1 MTRPVEAACAAVI
14 AAALF
19 ASAPAKAQFA
29 GIDENQMQQVAP
41 MLEMMKQQ
49 MGKQR
54 FAQLMKTMGP
64 MMEKMQSQGGLGGMA
79 SMDMGQMDE
88 RARLDEGPPG
98 QRQQQQSPPPRQGQ
112 GAAARVP
119 RDAHSAPPADLP
131 EMPRFAAFARPVPQ
145 TGADLRVS
153 HAQSLPGGYRGVNKG
168 LPAIPL

>member
-64 MMEKMQSQGGLGGMA
+64 MMEKVQGQGGLGGMA
-79 SMDMGQMDE
+79 SLDVGQMMS
-88 RARLDEGPPG
+88 ALGSMKGPPWATATAIATAATPG
-98 QRQQQQSPPPRQGQ
+98 PR
-112 GAAARVP
+112 
-119 RDAHSAPPADLP
+119 
-131 EMPRFAAFARPVPQ
+131 
-145 TGADLRVS
+145 
-153 HAQSLPGGYRGVNKG
+153 RGR
-168 LPAIPL
+168 AS